1 MLCAALAFGCSDA
14 ATSTGATAAS
24 ADAGATAAAAD
35 QRRARPL
42 PAYEGVDLSGTRWS
56 TSDLVGRRT
65 LLFGFDPKADDAP
78 LVADAVAAI
87 ADQQEAHNFR
97 IVGVARTDAAQA
109 RAFLDGKGLRVR
121 SFLDPAGTLGQ
132 RIGVRQPVWLI
143 LTDAQGNL
151 QFGTEYFPSEG
162 ADPASA
168 IATTLRDELR
178 LPGAAVAAA
187 GRPLAP
193 DFSGERLEG
202 GPPLTLSNLR
212 GQPTV
217 LIFFL
222 HTCPHCH
229 EALAFLK
236 DALAA
241 LPEASRPKLLGVSVA
256 NRTWS
261 VQEAL
266 RERDLDFFPVVLDPD
281 ASIRS
286 AYSALQ
292 GVPVVFLIDAEG
304 RLVSRTD
311 GWEAE
316 REPALLRMRLA
327 RLAGQP
333 VPMLLHKTGYSG
345 NDVCGICHEDA
356 LATWEL
362 TNHASAYDTL
372 VRHGA
377 DHDAECVR
385 CHVVG
390 YGESGGFSL
399 AAPNAN
405 LEDVGCESCHGRGG
419 PHLSPEHAKRQDYEA
434 LCRDCHNPEHSLGFE
449 YTSFLPRVSH
459 AANRAYLEL
468 EGEARERFL
477 AERRAPR
484 ENLLPTAAAY
494 VGSEACASCH
504 PDETAKWADHPH
516 AHALESLAKDD
527 KAGDADCLRCHTTG
541 FGRPGGYALDG
552 GDQPAL
558 AAVGCEA
565 CHGPGGDHVG
575 EGARRQ
581 GTIVKLSDKCG
592 SCVILQVCGTC
603 HDDANDPGFEFE
615 VKDKILHQRH
625 STEPLDF
632 EKQAARPRSTG
643 TTVGLLEQ
651 AFRTGSPG

>member
-1 MLCAALAFGCSDA
+1 M
-14 ATSTGATAAS
+14 
-24 ADAGATAAAAD
+24 
-35 QRRARPL
+35 P
-42 PAYEGVDLSGTRWS
+42 WS
-56 TSDLVGRRT
+56 TTDLVGRRT
-65 LLFGFDPKADDAP
+65 LLFGFDPKAAEAS
-78 LVADAVAAI
+78 LVADAIAAV
-87 ADQQEAHNFR
+87 ADQQEAHNFA

-109 RAFLDGKGLRVR
+109 RAFLGEKGLRLR
-121 SFLDPAGTLGQ
+121 SFLDPSGTLGQ

-151 QFGTEYFPSEG
+151 SFGTEYFPNEG

-168 IATTLRDELR
+168 IAATLREELR
-178 LPGAAVAAA
+178 LPGAAVASA

-193 DFSGERLEG
+193 DFSAERLEG
-202 GPPLTLSNLR
+202 GPPLTLSSLR
-212 GQPTV
+212 GQPAV

-266 RERDLDFFPVVLDPD
+266 RERDLEFFPVVLDPD

-292 GVPVVFLIDAEG
+292 GVPVLFLIDAEG

-311 GWEAE
+311 GWSAE

-327 RLAGQP
+327 KLAGQP

-377 DHDAECVR
+377 DHDGECVS

-399 AAPNAN
+399 AQPNEN
-405 LEDVGCESCHGRGG
+405 LEDVGCETCHGRGG
-419 PHLSPEHAKRQDYEA
+419 PHLSPEHAGRQDYEA

-449 YTSFLPRVSH
+449 YKGFLPRVSH
-459 AANRAYLEL
+459 AANRNAFIPYVAAHHPRAFSLPFAENNSPL
-468 EGEARERFL
+468 RRL
-477 AERRAPR
+477 ERREEQSGHQSTLIWFTGLSGSGKTTLLNIIGGLDSATSGQIFFEDEEISAYSEEKMAELRLHDIGFIFQAYNLIHVLTVR
-484 ENLLPTAAAY
+484 ENIGFIMKLLKF
-494 VGSEACASCH
+494 
-504 PDETAKWADHPH
+504 DEK
-516 AHALESLAKDD
+516 EI
-527 KAGDADCLRCHTTG
+527 DAR
-541 FGRPGGYALDG
+541 
-552 GDQPAL
+552 
-558 AAVGCEA
+558 
-565 CHGPGGDHVG
+565 
-575 EGARRQ
+575 
-581 GTIVKLSDKCG
+581 
-592 SCVILQVCGTC
+592 
-603 HDDANDPGFEFE
+603 
-615 VKDKILHQRH
+615 
-625 STEPLDF
+625 
-632 EKQAARPRSTG
+632 
-643 TTVGLLEQ
+643 
-651 AFRTGSPG
+651 